1 MHVPLKYSKSPSEKA
16 ELRVA
21 HRNTG
26 KFGTLGISGN
36 DERIDRYLGRK
47 VTTYPRSKRLDNRE
61 TRDARESLASGS
73 ERENEPARRGRVGLI
88 VEGCDRVA
96 GKTEGSPGLVLI
108 GAVKVGAVRAK
119 PGERI

>member
-1 MHVPLKYSKSPSEKA
+1 MK
-16 ELRVA
+16 R
-21 HRNTG
+21 RNQH
-26 KFGTLGISGN
+26 L
-36 DERIDRYLGRK
+36 DRK
-47 VTTYPRSKRLDNRE
+47 VSTYPRSKRLDDRE

-73 ERENEPARRGRVGLI
+73 ERENESARRGRVGLI